1 LRISS
6 NDNTMSREKD
16 YIESYD
22 GREGCF
28 VVFIAGG
35 AVFLIISICL
45 NVAFFIKLYQIT
57 KP

>member
-1 LRISS
+1 
-6 NDNTMSREKD
+6 MSREKD

>member
-1 LRISS
+1 
-6 NDNTMSREKD
+6 MSREKD

-22 GREGCF
+22 GREGCFGCF